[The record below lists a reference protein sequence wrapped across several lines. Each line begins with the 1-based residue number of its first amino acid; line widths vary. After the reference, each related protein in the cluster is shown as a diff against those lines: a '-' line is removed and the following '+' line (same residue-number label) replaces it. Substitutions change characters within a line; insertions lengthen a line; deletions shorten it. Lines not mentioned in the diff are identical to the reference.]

1 MKDRGILIVVSGFSG
16 AGKGTITREIIQRSG
31 KYALSIS
38 ATTRAPREGEQ
49 EGVHYFYKTREEFER
64 MIADNELLEY
74 AVYQGN
80 YYGTP
85 KAYVLQQLAEG
96 RDVILEIEVQGASKI
111 KAQVPECVRIFVTPP
126 TAEELKRRLMGR
138 GTENQA
144 QILGRMKRAVEEA
157 PYMPLY
163 DHILI
168 NDDLDKAI
176 EAFER
181 IVQSEHMKQT
191 FIGEI
196 TDELIEIVKGE

>member
-1 MKDRGILIVVSGFSG
+1 MKNRGILIVVSGFSG
-16 AGKGTITREIIQRSG
+16 AGKGTITREVIKRSDNF
-31 KYALSIS
+31 ALSIS
-38 ATTRAPREGEQ
+38 ATTRAPRDGEQ
-49 EGVHYFYKTREEFER
+49 EGVHYFYKSREEFER

-111 KAQVPECVRIFVTPP
+111 KAQVPECVRIFVAPP
-126 TAEELKRRLMGR
+126 SAEELKKRLTGR
-138 GTENQA
+138 GTENQE

-157 PYMPLY
+157 PYMPFY

-168 NDDLDKAI
+168 NDELDKAI

-191 FIGEI
+191 YIGEI

>member
-1 MKDRGILIVVSGFSG
+1 
-16 AGKGTITREIIQRSG
+16 
-31 KYALSIS
+31 
-38 ATTRAPREGEQ
+38 
-49 EGVHYFYKTREEFER
+49 
-64 MIADNELLEY
+64 
-74 AVYQGN
+74 
-80 YYGTP
+80 
-85 KAYVLQQLAEG
+85 
-96 RDVILEIEVQGASKI
+96 
-111 KAQVPECVRIFVTPP
+111 
-126 TAEELKRRLMGR
+126 MGR

>member
-49 EGVHYFYKTREEFER
+49 EGVHYFYKSREEFER

-96 RDVILEIEVQGASKI
+96 RDVILEIEVQGATKI

>member
-16 AGKGTITREIIQRSG
+16 AGKGTITREIIGRSDN
-31 KYALSIS
+31 YALSIS
-38 ATTRAPREGEQ
+38 ATTRAPRDGEQ
-49 EGVHYFYKTREEFER
+49 EGVHYFYKTKEEFER

-96 RDVILEIEVQGASKI
+96 RDVILEIEVQGGDKI
-111 KAQVPECVRIFVTPP
+111 KAQVPDCVRIFVTPP
-126 TAEELKRRLMGR
+126 TAEELRKRLMGR
-138 GTENQA
+138 GTETPA
-144 QILGRMKRAVEEA
+144 QVLGRMKRAVEEA

-168 NDDLDKAI
+168 NDQLDKAI